1 MIHPLIYDV
10 AHLLA
15 GGMVLVSFMLLY
27 QDRMHGLLNV
37 FALHAVVLALSVAWE
52 ALVQHAPHL
61 FITAAIALIVKAIII
76 PVALHRI
83 VRRLDIHRSVETVVG
98 IGPTM
103 LAGMGLVALSTALML
118 RVTPGADALAR
129 QDLAFALSVVLLG
142 LLMMVSRRNAISQVV
157 GLMSIENGLILAAA
171 GAKGMPLVVEISVAF
186 SVLVAFIVI
195 GIFLFRIR
203 ERFDTVDV
211 QALDRFRG
219 ENQ

>member
-1 MIHPLIYDV
+1 MTSYVYDI

-37 FALHAVVLALSVAWE
+37 FALHAVILALSVAWE
-52 ALVQHAPHL
+52 ALIQHAPHL
-61 FITAAIALIVKAIII
+61 FITAAIALVVKAIII
-76 PVALHRI
+76 PLALHRI
-83 VRRLDIHRSVETVVG
+83 VRRLEIHRQVEVVVG

-103 LAGMGLVALSTALML
+103 LAGLGLVALSIALML

-142 LLMMVSRRNAISQVV
+142 LLMMVTRRNAVSQVV

-219 ENQ
+219 ERQ